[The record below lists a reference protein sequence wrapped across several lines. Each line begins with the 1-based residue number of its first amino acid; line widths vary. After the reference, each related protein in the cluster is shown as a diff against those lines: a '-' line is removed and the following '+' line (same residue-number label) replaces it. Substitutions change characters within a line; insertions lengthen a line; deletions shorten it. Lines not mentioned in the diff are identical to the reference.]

1 VELSGEGRGG
11 RSAVCA
17 GTKLCSAFDGESRGG
32 AMPFRKLSRET
43 DRRGGQG
50 QSGCVERNR
59 IAGKIRA
66 GCGNLDLDRARLRC
80 ADHARGH
87 SAMMYTVTAAARGEA
102 RIVTGGHGY
111 HQRPQAE
118 EQNHQNGERPPHLRL
133 MLHQIWNMG
142 ERRGMRQAS
151 VGYHRGIQFSME
163 FQEG

>member
-1 VELSGEGRGG
+1 
-11 RSAVCA
+11 
-17 GTKLCSAFDGESRGG
+17 
-32 AMPFRKLSRET
+32 MPFRKLSRET

-59 IAGKIRA
+59 VTRKIGAGRGSPKA
-66 GCGNLDLDRARLRC
+66 GLARLRS

-87 SAMMYTVTAAARGEA
+87 CAMMYTVTAAARGEA
-102 RIVTGGHGY
+102 RIVAGGHGY
-111 HQRPQAE
+111 RQRPQAE